1 MSGQDQRPRPGVVNF
16 ANIHS
21 PDTSRLHG
29 AAYHRDPSITMNLMS
44 ERFAIQT
51 ALPPASTPLPAGAAR
66 RRTWLSMALLG
77 LVASR
82 HAQAQ
87 MGGGGGRG
95 REGGSGP
102 GATKCASTSAEPVS
116 DTLVRIYAGE
126 RLQSLPTE
134 LQLNATQLPLFERY
148 RQALESLM
156 LDESRWAAR
165 APVEAAS
172 PLLSLGAQIDLASN
186 RAAVWEKVL
195 TAVKP
200 LYASMDKRQQ
210 AIADRRLVV
219 SLEPSAWGMT
229 SAKKGPSDSEKG
241 DGPPAGGPPS
251 R

>member
-1 MSGQDQRPRPGVVNF
+1 
-16 ANIHS
+16 
-21 PDTSRLHG
+21 
-29 AAYHRDPSITMNLMS
+29 MS
-44 ERFAIQT
+44 ERLTIQT
-51 ALPPASTPLPAGAAR
+51 ALPPASTPSPTGAAR
-66 RRTWLSMALLG
+66 RRTWISLALLG

-87 MGGGGGRG
+87 MGGGGGGGGRG
-95 REGGSGP
+95 MEGGSGP
-102 GATKCASTSAEPVS
+102 GAAKCASTSAEPVS
-116 DTLVRIYAGE
+116 ATLVRIYAGE
-126 RLQSLPTE
+126 RLQSLPSE
-134 LQLNATQLPLFERY
+134 LQLSPEQLPLFERY

-172 PLLSLGAQIDLASN
+172 PLITLGAQIDLASN
-186 RAAVWEKVL
+186 RAAAWEVVL
-195 TAVKP
+195 SSARP

-219 SLEPSAWGMT
+219 SLEPSAWGIVGGT
-229 SAKKGPSDSEKG
+229 KGRPDNAQG

>member
-1 MSGQDQRPRPGVVNF
+1 MS
-16 ANIHS
+16 
-21 PDTSRLHG
+21 
-29 AAYHRDPSITMNLMS
+29 LMS
-44 ERFAIQT
+44 ERFTIQT
-51 ALPPASTPLPAGAAR
+51 ALPLASTRSPVGAAR
-66 RRTWLSMALLG
+66 RRAWLSMAFFG

-87 MGGGGGRG
+87 MGGGGGGGSRG
-95 REGGSGP
+95 MEGGSGP
-102 GATKCASTSAEPVS
+102 GAAKCASTSAEPVS
-116 DTLVRIYAGE
+116 ATLVRIYAGE
-126 RLQSLPTE
+126 RLQSLPAE
-134 LQLNATQLPLFERY
+134 LQLTPAQLPLFERY
-148 RQALESLM
+148 RRTLESLM

-186 RAAVWEKVL
+186 RAAVWEEVL
-195 TAVKP
+195 STVRP

-219 SLEPSAWGMT
+219 SLEPSAWGMAGGAKGRAD
-229 SAKKGPSDSEKG
+229 SAQA

>member
-1 MSGQDQRPRPGVVNF
+1 MS
-16 ANIHS
+16 
-21 PDTSRLHG
+21 
-29 AAYHRDPSITMNLMS
+29 LMS
-44 ERFAIQT
+44 ERFTIQP
-51 ALPPASTPLPAGAAR
+51 ALSPASTHSPVGAAR

-77 LVASR
+77 LVVSR

-87 MGGGGGRG
+87 MGGGGGGGRG
-95 REGGSGP
+95 KEGGSGP
-102 GATKCASTSAEPVS
+102 GAAQCAGTSVEPVS
-116 DTLVRIYAGE
+116 ATLVRIYAGE

-134 LQLNATQLPLFERY
+134 LQLSPAQLPLFERY

-186 RAAVWEKVL
+186 RAAAWEVVL
-195 TAVKP
+195 SSARP

-210 AIADRRLVV
+210 SIADRRLVV
-219 SLEPSAWGMT
+219 SLEPSAWGVVGGT
-229 SAKKGPSDSEKG
+229 KGRSDNAQADS
-241 DGPPAGGPPS
+241 PPAGGPPS